1 MFLFVKQKT
10 AYEMRIRDWSSDVC
24 SSDLGA
30 LDAQT
35 REGLQSEL
43 VDIHKRTGKTILFVT
58 HDLDEAV
65 LLANRII
72 VMRSGW
78 LQEIIDIDLPRDR
91 SDISSVERRVGKE
104 WCRTIRLRRVPYHSK
119 QKER

>member
-65 LLANRII
+65 RLANRII

-78 LQEIIDIDLPRDR
+78 VQEIIDIDLPRDR
-91 SDISSVERRVGKE
+91 SDLGA
-104 WCRTIRLRRVPYHSK
+104 LRGTAEFAETRYRIWQALHQAPETQH
-119 QKER
+119 